1 MLYPW
6 NPNAKIYFII
16 LTVLKALCHIIH
28 FLYLHFSLPDIS
40 QLGEISKWIAGG
52 SKIQNCYILNFGW
65 PDEISH
71 PQIKFNFK
79 ILKNFKKSASIL
91 RKTAP
96 SNCFYV
102 LIGGEYL
109 KRLSDIVQW
118 VEYQTYYIAT
128 RPLVYFA
135 EKTNV
140 PPELNIYRKYVSMVG
155 LCVSM

>member
-1 MLYPW
+1 M
-6 NPNAKIYFII
+6 
-16 LTVLKALCHIIH
+16 
-28 FLYLHFSLPDIS
+28 S
-40 QLGEISKWIAGG
+40 
-52 SKIQNCYILNFGW
+52 
-65 PDEISH
+65 
-71 PQIKFNFK
+71 
-79 ILKNFKKSASIL
+79 KKSIVKSIEIL
-91 RKTAP
+91 RTTAP

-109 KRLSDIVQW
+109 KRLSDIVYW
-118 VEYQTYYIAT
+118 VERQTYYIAT